1 MAVSFAPLTSSLS
14 SAAAADSAA
23 GASSSL
29 ARRTTARAFPRLPM
43 RALEPVPK
51 ATARGARTAETA
63 RGFEEA
69 APRHPARMAVL
80 WETTVDIGLSTM
92 CVARREVAQVSDV
105 DGSFGHVSAV
115 SQVPSVS

>member
-1 MAVSFAPLTSSLS
+1 
-14 SAAAADSAA
+14 
-23 GASSSL
+23 
-29 ARRTTARAFPRLPM
+29 M

-69 APRHPARMAVL
+69 AARHPARMAVL
-80 WETTVDIGLSTM
+80 QETTVDIGLSMM
-92 CVARREVAQVSDV
+92 CVARREVAQASDV

>member
-1 MAVSFAPLTSSLS
+1 
-14 SAAAADSAA
+14 
-23 GASSSL
+23 
-29 ARRTTARAFPRLPM
+29 M

-69 APRHPARMAVL
+69 AARHPARMAVL
-80 WETTVDIGLSTM
+80 QETTVDIGLSMM
-92 CVARREVAQVSDV
+92 CVARREVADTSDV

>member
-1 MAVSFAPLTSSLS
+1 M
-14 SAAAADSAA
+14 
-23 GASSSL
+23 
-29 ARRTTARAFPRLPM
+29 M

-92 CVARREVAQVSDV
+92 CVARREVAQASDV